1 MPRQMGSLGIRE
13 ALPRSRFARPGYG
26 HPIMCDIFCL
36 RDDQS
41 SGEGLPSQVI
51 QSFKLKNSAMPAV
64 QQHPHF
70 KSLTYTGLVPGPR
83 IIITG
88 AVHGNETCGTK
99 AIQRVISD
107 IDCGTLHIASGQVT
121 FVPITNPLA
130 YANGDRVGDRNLN
143 RNLAPTTAPR
153 DFEDHV
159 ANWLCPLLA
168 QHEVLLDL
176 HSTRAQNPAFAM
188 LGPEDNDGPLQPF
201 KHFAAERALAKQLGV
216 NRFVDGWLETY
227 ARGVERR
234 VGDAARTGVTLN
246 PLNTD
251 SRYGVG
257 TTEYMRS
264 VGGYAITLEC
274 GAHDD
279 PASPEVGYRAILNA
293 LAFLDISADRP
304 ATPVEKYEA
313 LHMFDVIDKVHEGD
327 RFSRAWASFN
337 PLKRGDVIG
346 TRDDGN
352 VLTAPHDGFILF
364 PDSGAKPGNE
374 WFYLAKTVG
383 EI

>member
-1 MPRQMGSLGIRE
+1 MYNNQLFP
-13 ALPRSRFARPGYG
+13 
-26 HPIMCDIFCL
+26 
-36 RDDQS
+36 
-41 SGEGLPSQVI
+41 
-51 QSFKLKNSAMPAV
+51 K
-64 QQHPHF
+64 PHF
-70 KSLTYTGLVPGPR
+70 KSQTYTGLTPGPR

-107 IDCGTLHIASGQVT
+107 IDSGKIQIASGHIT

-130 YANGDRVGDRNLN
+130 YARGERVGDRNLN
-143 RNLAPTTAPR
+143 RNLGPTEKPV

-159 ANWLCPLLA
+159 ANWLCPLLT
-168 QHEVLLDL
+168 QHDVLLDL

-188 LGPEDNDGPLQPF
+188 LGPQNNSGSLQPF
-201 KHFAAERALAKQLGV
+201 KHFDAERALVKRLGV

-234 VGDAARTGVTLN
+234 VNDAARTGLTLN

-279 PASPEVGYRAILNA
+279 AASPKVGYRAILRA
-293 LAFLDISADRP
+293 LAFLKITTDADP
-304 ATPVEKYEA
+304 TAVENYEA
-313 LHMFDVIDKVHEGD
+313 LHMFDVIDKAHEGD
-327 RFSRAWASFN
+327 TFSREWASFN
-337 PLKRGDVIG
+337 PLTRGDVIG
-346 TRDDGN
+346 TRHDGS
-352 VLTAPHDGFILF
+352 VLTVPHDGFILF
-364 PDSGAKPGNE
+364 PDAGAKPGNE

-383 EI
+383 KI